1 MENRPDSRPRRRRPG
16 AFALAA
22 LVAGAGLVASVVIM
36 SALGAMPVSAAPT
49 TSCDSSG
56 SPVTVHYEIAGGYPG
71 SASGFAVSG
80 VVLSNFP
87 ADCDGATVTLAMWGN
102 SAGDPS
108 VVPSSDKLLS
118 TADSTL
124 DPCSQKSLSTPLV
137 VTNESITLSLC
148 ATGGPAGYASVHDL
162 TLLTLFV
169 PATSGGALGASTSNS
184 PAGTV
189 VPTPVTGAAP
199 SLASDLLALGIA
211 LLLAGAVVY
220 ASGARRWHGTN

>member
-1 MENRPDSRPRRRRPG
+1 
-16 AFALAA
+16 
-22 LVAGAGLVASVVIM
+22 
-36 SALGAMPVSAAPT
+36 
-49 TSCDSSG
+49 
-56 SPVTVHYEIAGGYPG
+56 
-71 SASGFAVSG
+71 
-80 VVLSNFP
+80 
-87 ADCDGATVTLAMWGN
+87 MWGN

-108 VVPSSDKLLS
+108 VAPSSDKLLS

-148 ATGGPAGYASVHDL
+148 ATGGLAGYASVHDL

-189 VPTPVTGAAP
+189 VPTPVTGTAP